1 MRRSGNIFLL
11 AVLIA
16 ALSAAMI
23 YRYLRNQQ
31 QALEQAR
38 NAALGSTVDV
48 TVANETLTIGSRIG
62 PQQVRTVRWPLDA
75 EPEGAIHDAQRVVG
89 RIARATLEKNEPVV
103 ETDLISEGAGLLP
116 LLITEGMR
124 AMSVKVDKV
133 TGVSGFITP
142 NSRVDVLV
150 SGNVEGAGEQ
160 DRQLQSKL
168 ILQNIKVLAIGTTIE
183 QQDNEAV
190 EVPTVTLLI
199 TPEDAE
205 KLTLATRQEPVHLAL
220 RNYRDEESVTTQ
232 GVTTAELFGRDGRA
246 TARRPRRTGPPPR
259 PSVEVLLGEERTQQ
273 RF

>member
-11 AVLIA
+11 AILIA

-23 YRYLRNQQ
+23 YRYLRDQQ
-31 QALEQAR
+31 LALEQAR
-38 NAALGSTVDV
+38 NAALGSTVEV
-48 TVANETLTIGSRIG
+48 TVASEIIGIGDRIEA
-62 PQQVRTVRWPLDA
+62 QQVRTVRWPLDA
-75 EPEGAIHDAQRVVG
+75 EPEGAIHDVQRVVG
-89 RIARATLEKNEPVV
+89 RIARTTLEKNQPVV
-103 ETDLISEGAGLLP
+103 ESNLISEGAGLLP

-142 NSRVDVLV
+142 SSRVDVLV
-150 SGNVEGAGEQ
+150 SGTVQGAGEESQ
-160 DRQLQSKL
+160 QQSKL
-168 ILQNIKVLAIGTTIE
+168 FLQNIKVLAIGTTIE
-183 QQDNEAV
+183 QRDNEAI

-220 RNYRDEESVTTQ
+220 RNYRDEENVTTQ

-246 TARRPRRTGPPPR
+246 TARQPRRAGPPPR